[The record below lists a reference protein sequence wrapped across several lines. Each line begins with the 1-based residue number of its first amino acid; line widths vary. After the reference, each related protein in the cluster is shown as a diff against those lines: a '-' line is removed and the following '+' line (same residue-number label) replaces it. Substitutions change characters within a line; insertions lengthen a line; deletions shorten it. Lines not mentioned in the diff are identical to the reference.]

1 MFSPYFREDRKVPQ
15 KKTMNWGELPIWS
28 INRSLERSPIRERH
42 PLGLRCRVWMMAQ
55 KEGASW
61 PKTNPMS
68 NDTTGPIVV
77 VYFDPK
83 TYEYQPRSNLGD
95 ELLSGLRKSYC
106 SHLEGYSVVTFPKEL
121 CKASL
126 DEIREMGEQVVRELA
141 NQKSPQCLVDL
152 TALDYMGSSMVA
164 SIIRIWKAI
173 EANQGRMVVA
183 VSTNGV
189 REVLR
194 VTGLNRVWTIE
205 NSYATAL
212 HELGFSSQAK
222 IVKRELRL
230 LAFVGPATFLV
241 GAIAAALSRVPQL
254 SALSRPP
261 DWVAYSLITL
271 AVITSGISI
280 FRETSWRR
288 WLSVLVFLLAATLLG
303 WLFWTAVPTAADAT
317 SKKEGEAIGS
327 GEKQSEDDESKE
339 TSTNPIPDANKD
351 ESKGETTE
359 PSSTKQEEP
368 ETSSQ
373 GNTLEAA
380 TSVDDPAPSKPA
392 SEGPPKDSSID

>member
-1 MFSPYFREDRKVPQ
+1 M
-15 KKTMNWGELPIWS
+15 
-28 INRSLERSPIRERH
+28 
-42 PLGLRCRVWMMAQ
+42 
-55 KEGASW
+55 
-61 PKTNPMS
+61 
-68 NDTTGPIVV
+68 
-77 VYFDPK
+77 
-83 TYEYQPRSNLGD
+83 
-95 ELLSGLRKSYC
+95 SGLRKSYC
-106 SHLEGYSVVTFPKEL
+106 SHLEGYSVVTVPKEL

-126 DEIREMGEQVVRELA
+126 EEIREMGEQVLSELA

-183 VSTNGV
+183 VSSNGV

-194 VTGLNRVWTIE
+194 ITGLNRVWTIE

-241 GAIAAALSRVPQL
+241 GGIAAALSRVPQL
-254 SALSRPP
+254 SALSQPP

-303 WLFWTAVPTAADAT
+303 WLIWTAVPTAVDAT
-317 SKKEGEAIGS
+317 SEQEGEVIDT
-327 GEKQSEDDESKE
+327 GEKQSEGEESKE
-339 TSTNPIPDANKD
+339 TSTNPMPDANKDESKD

-359 PSSTKQEEP
+359 SSSTKQEKP

-373 GNTLEAA
+373 GSTSEASA
-380 TSVDDPAPSKPA
+380 PVDNPAPSKPA
-392 SEGPPKDSSID
+392 SEGSLKSGSID